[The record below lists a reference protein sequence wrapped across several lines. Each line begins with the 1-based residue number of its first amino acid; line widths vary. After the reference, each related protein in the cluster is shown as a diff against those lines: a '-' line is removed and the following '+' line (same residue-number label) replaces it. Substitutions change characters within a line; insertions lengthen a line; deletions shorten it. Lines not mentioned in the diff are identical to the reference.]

1 MSITAKHAEM
11 VPQSANSFFPKYEHR
26 KLFIDKNQYLN
37 AYKMDF
43 ENSSQWLF
51 LLLYIGTNILNTP
64 WIWFVEQTRIK
75 QLVNNLC
82 MNLNVKD
89 TLKKGISK
97 IAVIFYSHYK
107 MSSGCQLKSLF
118 DTCQNIYI
126 IVTNLQSDVNEC

>member
-1 MSITAKHAEM
+1 
-11 VPQSANSFFPKYEHR
+11 
-26 KLFIDKNQYLN
+26 
-37 AYKMDF
+37 
-43 ENSSQWLF
+43 
-51 LLLYIGTNILNTP
+51 
-64 WIWFVEQTRIK
+64 
-75 QLVNNLC
+75 

-126 IVTNLQSDVNEC
+126 IVTNLQSDAVHSFRLSVSVGGLPHRHFSFRICKSMSCYGFVVEGDCARSTE